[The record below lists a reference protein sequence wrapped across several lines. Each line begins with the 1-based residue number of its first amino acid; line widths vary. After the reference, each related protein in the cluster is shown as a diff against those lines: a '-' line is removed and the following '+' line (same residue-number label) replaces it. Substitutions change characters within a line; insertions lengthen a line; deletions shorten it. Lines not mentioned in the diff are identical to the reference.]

1 MSQRTIRNF
10 DEMLKL
16 LNRGRFA
23 EKCDKALTE
32 AIETLE
38 QLPGE
43 KGRAKIT
50 VVIDIAYQAGRLDIN
65 PDVKSKLPDEDKF
78 SSTCF
83 WTHEGGLSVQHPSQ
97 IDMFAGPR
105 DASPRDTTDR
115 DRKAS

>member
-1 MSQRTIRNF
+1 MSQQRTIRKF
-10 DEMLKL
+10 DEMLGL

-23 EKCDKALTE
+23 EKCDEALTH

-43 KGRAKIT
+43 KGRATIT
-50 VVIDIAYQAGRLDIN
+50 VKIELSYQAGRLDIN
-65 PDVKSKLPDEDKF
+65 PDVKSKLPEGDRF
-78 SSTCF
+78 SATPF

-105 DASPRDTTDR
+105 VASERDADR
-115 DRKAS
+115 DRKTS